1 MDASTLKGLAVVSM
15 SEGTRLGRVDDVVI
29 GPQGLRVVALRVS
42 GPDQTFVIPFDK
54 IAQIGADAVTVE
66 SSRVAQ
72 VVGKGDPI
80 SDLPGLDQLTKLK
93 VVDASGALVGVVGGI
108 DVDVATG
115 RVLSLAVRKGGMLG
129 LGVTTTTVSADAVQT
144 VGPELITLTGGDAP
158 SVAPQ

>member
-1 MDASTLKGLAVVSM
+1 MDASTLKGLTVVSM
-15 SEGTRLGRVDDVVI
+15 SEGTKLGSVDDVVI

-42 GPDQTFVIPFDK
+42 GPDQAFDIPFDK

-80 SDLPGLDQLTKLK
+80 SDLPGLDQLTRLK
-93 VVDASGALVGVVGGI
+93 VVDAAGALVGQVGGI
-108 DVDVATG
+108 DVDAATG

-129 LGVTTTTVSADAVQT
+129 MGVTTTTVSADAVHM
-144 VGPELITLTGGDAP
+144 VGPELITLTGDAP
-158 SVAPQ
+158 SVASQ

>member
-42 GPDQTFVIPFDK
+42 GPDHVFIIPFDK

-72 VVGKGDPI
+72 VVGQGDPI

-93 VVDASGALVGVVGGI
+93 VVDAAGALVGQVGGI
-108 DVDVATG
+108 DVDAATG

-129 LGVTTTTVSADAVQT
+129 MGVTTTTVSADAVHT

-158 SVAPQ
+158 SVASQ